1 MRPLSTTTYTVTVTD
16 ANGCT
21 SSDAVTVT
29 VETAPTAGGD
39 ATASVCNDNTEG
51 TSAVDLSTLVGVSGG
66 VFSAVGGAPALS
78 GTSFDGNGLA

>member
-1 MRPLSTTTYTVTVTD
+1 MSPLSTTTYTVTVTD

-21 SSDAVTVT
+21 SLDAVTVT
-29 VETAPTAGGD
+29 VEAAPTAGGD

-66 VFSAVGGAPALS
+66 VFSAWRRTASS
-78 GTSFDGNGLA
+78 G